1 VALEESQNE
10 NENDIVAESKG
21 LKIIYEKDF
30 EGYLED
36 AVVSYSDSWYNAG
49 FTVNGARM
57 SSCK

>member
-1 VALEESQNE
+1 MALEESQ